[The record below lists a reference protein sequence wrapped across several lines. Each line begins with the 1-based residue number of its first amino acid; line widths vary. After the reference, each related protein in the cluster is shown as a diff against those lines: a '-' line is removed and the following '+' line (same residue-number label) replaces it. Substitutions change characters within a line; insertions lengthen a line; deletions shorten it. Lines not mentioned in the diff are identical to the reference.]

1 MARGMGLPH
10 LPHPHG
16 GHPLAGHP
24 GVNGA
29 PHLPT
34 HHALTSSA
42 GAVIGRPTSTPSTGS
57 TNNAFNGKSW
67 THWRISGNRRP
78 PKTRKQEWPPFEAN
92 THARRATI
100 YLLYVVVVV
109 QFLGIQA
116 AFFLLEV
123 IMSILTCP
131 PEAKARQ
138 KIDRNRELFI
148 FYLHEKI
155 LLKNKIQ
162 SELGIT

>member
-1 MARGMGLPH
+1 MLNMSMARGMGLPH

-29 PHLPT
+29 PHLPPH

-42 GAVIGRPTSTPSTGS
+42 GAVIGRPTSTPSTG

-78 PKTRKQEWPPFEAN
+78 PKTRK
-92 THARRATI
+92 
-100 YLLYVVVVV
+100 
-109 QFLGIQA
+109 
-116 AFFLLEV
+116 
-123 IMSILTCP
+123 
-131 PEAKARQ
+131 
-138 KIDRNRELFI
+138 
-148 FYLHEKI
+148 
-155 LLKNKIQ
+155 
-162 SELGIT
+162 